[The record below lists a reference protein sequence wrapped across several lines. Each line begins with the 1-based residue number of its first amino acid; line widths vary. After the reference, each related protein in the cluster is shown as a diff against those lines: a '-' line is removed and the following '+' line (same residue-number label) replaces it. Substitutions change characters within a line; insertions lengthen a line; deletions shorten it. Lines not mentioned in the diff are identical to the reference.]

1 MIDVFRSEG
10 KNPDEAYRN
19 IPDHVKAAHGGWE
32 YSMEPLPKR
41 LYIRDR
47 NKLTFEVPGFDNE
60 NGWHYE
66 IHELISGVGFEYR
79 PEHAI
84 DGYLEEWAPIIIV
97 RKISKITN
105 RILNELQ
112 IQPKNITI
120 SLNDIV
126 FGSGGNARA
135 ITSIDGVVDIELDL
149 SVECQLMHVK
159 YTLEKRWPSIWPF
172 YIKNIPPL
180 RILDDIAHLSIDGWL
195 EKNNKPAI
203 IFGYDPKISDLKA
216 FRLSQL
222 RDDLEFDGHPVP
234 EKYLKPL
241 AENLWYRDTDIYEAN
256 QIMQN
261 LGSAIPRD
269 TPLGKYLKG
278 RKAIP

>member
-1 MIDVFRSEG
+1 MNKKWSVIFMLGKMIDVFRSEG

-19 IPDHVKAAHGGWE
+19 IPAHVKAAHGGWE

-149 SVECQLMHVK
+149 SVECPLTEIDYWERMLWHELMHVK

-222 RDDLEFDGHPVP
+222 PLVQGHR
-234 EKYLKPL
+234 YL
-241 AENLWYRDTDIYEAN
+241 
-256 QIMQN
+256 
-261 LGSAIPRD
+261 
-269 TPLGKYLKG
+269 
-278 RKAIP
+278 